1 MSDLEGEDMAILA
14 RFGKRPTAATL
25 AGRRSRETRPL
36 SPADRRRITQNGA
49 EPSPPPK
56 RLQLNLKVLPEFHE
70 RVSAL
75 ALNEGIAMI
84 TVIERAVEAYARAKQ
99 DAKEIG

>member
-1 MSDLEGEDMAILA
+1 MSCTCG
-14 RFGKRPTAATL
+14 FRP
-25 AGRRSRETRPL
+25 RNS
-36 SPADRRRITQNGA
+36 
-49 EPSPPPK
+49 PPK

-84 TVIERAVEAYARAKQ
+84 TVIERAVEAYARS
-99 DAKEIG
+99 KEG